1 MSKKSGSSVGG
12 GTCVILDNGAGR
24 IKYGASVFGQDA
36 ELKGSIPNTMAKAN
50 KQMQVLIGDQME
62 EVHDKASLKYTRPF
76 ERGYM
81 TNPHCQIEIWK
92 RVFETPAMLGGV
104 AQPESTSLLITEP
117 PFAPEPI
124 QNDLNEVV
132 FEEFGF
138 QEYMRRPAAW
148 FSAYEFDKTRAPPPR
163 PAAAAAA
170 ISPRR
175 GGAAA
180 VAATASATPISSA
193 LLTQNCCTII
203 DTGFSFSHVFPFIDG
218 KCKKT
223 AVKRVNVGGKLL
235 TNYLKGLVS
244 LRQYDMADEFYLV
257 DQVKEQ
263 TCYVSTRFVDEL
275 AQCTKAA
282 GAGGAR
288 SGKEVF
294 DYRGER
300 MRKLFVLPDFQR
312 IMRGF
317 VKEDDAMEEIGEQIL
332 TMETER
338 FAVPEVLFHPSDIG
352 MNQAGICEAM
362 SQCIAELSDVELGL
376 CVSDV
381 VLTGGNARLPQ
392 FRERFHAEIRSI
404 VPDIFKLETHLPEE
418 PQNYAWNGAA
428 RFVKDEN
435 ATGTLSKH
443 FVTRAEYLEYGH
455 DYVNEKFFRNW

>member
-1 MSKKSGSSVGG
+1 M
-12 GTCVILDNGAGR
+12 
-24 IKYGASVFGQDA
+24 
-36 ELKGSIPNTMAKAN
+36 
-50 KQMQVLIGDQME
+50 
-62 EVHDKASLKYTRPF
+62 
-76 ERGYM
+76 
-81 TNPHCQIEIWK
+81 
-92 RVFETPAMLGGV
+92 
-104 AQPESTSLLITEP
+104 
-117 PFAPEPI
+117 
-124 QNDLNEVV
+124 
-132 FEEFGF
+132 
-138 QEYMRRPAAW
+138 
-148 FSAYEFDKTRAPPPR
+148 
-163 PAAAAAA
+163 
-170 ISPRR
+170 
-175 GGAAA
+175 
-180 VAATASATPISSA
+180 
-193 LLTQNCCTII
+193 
-203 DTGFSFSHVFPFIDG
+203 
-218 KCKKT
+218 
-223 AVKRVNVGGKLL
+223 
-235 TNYLKGLVS
+235 S

-275 AQCTKAA
+275 ARCTKAA
-282 GAGGAR
+282 GSGGAR

-317 VKEDDAMEEIGEQIL
+317 VKEDDAMEELGEQIL

-362 SQCIAELSDVELGL
+362 NQCIAELSDVELGL
-376 CVSDV
+376 CVSNV